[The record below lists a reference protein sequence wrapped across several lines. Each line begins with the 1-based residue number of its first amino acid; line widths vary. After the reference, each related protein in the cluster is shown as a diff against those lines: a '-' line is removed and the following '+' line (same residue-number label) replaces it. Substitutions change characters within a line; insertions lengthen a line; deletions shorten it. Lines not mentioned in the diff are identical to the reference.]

1 MKHQLFTTLVLLALS
16 LGAHAQDGYQITGK
30 TSGIEDGKVYLIS
43 CNADTLGTTDMKKGM
58 FVFTDSVKT
67 PDVAYIRTEKGT
79 GMIPLMLENTNFQ
92 ILAGLS
98 GVKVVGGPAQE
109 ALNEYQALIDST
121 QRAQNKV
128 QQEMQAAYQEGNQ
141 MKMQGIQNQFM
152 KFVEEARKKETEEFS
167 KLSHSFV
174 GGYILATHMMQ
185 MPADMLRKRY
195 DMLDDQVKATPNAK
209 AVLQYLEKIERIS
222 VGRIAPDFTML
233 NNEGDSVTLSK
244 VKGKLKLLDFWASW
258 CGPCRQEM
266 PNLVKLYKNYQTRG
280 LEIVSVSLDTDRQKR
295 LNSMIEEGMT
305 WKSLSDLKVPQ
316 SPVAALYAV
325 QSIPFTVLLDS
336 DNKIL
341 AVNLRGE
348 ALQKK
353 VEELLK

>member
-1 MKHQLFTTLVLLALS
+1 MMK
-16 LGAHAQDGYQITGK
+16 
-30 TSGIEDGKVYLIS
+30 
-43 CNADTLGTTDMKKGM
+43 
-58 FVFTDSVKT
+58 
-67 PDVAYIRTEKGT
+67 
-79 GMIPLMLENTNFQ
+79 
-92 ILAGLS
+92 
-98 GVKVVGGPAQE
+98 
-109 ALNEYQALIDST
+109 
-121 QRAQNKV
+121 
-128 QQEMQAAYQEGNQ
+128 
-141 MKMQGIQNQFM
+141 
-152 KFVEEARKKETEEFS
+152 
-167 KLSHSFV
+167 
-174 GGYILATHMMQ
+174 

-244 VKGKLKLLDFWASW
+244 VKGKLKLIDFWASW

-280 LEIVSVSLDTDRQKR
+280 LEIVSVSLDTDRQKW

>member
-30 TSGIEDGKVYLIS
+30 TSGIDDGKVYLIS
-43 CNADTLGTTDMKKGM
+43 CNTDTLGVTDMKKGL
-58 FVFTDSVKT
+58 FVFTGSVKT

-92 ILAGLS
+92 ILAGPS

-121 QRAQNKV
+121 QRAQNKM
-128 QQEMQAAYQEGNQ
+128 QQDMQAAYQEGNQ
-141 MKMQGIQNQFM
+141 MKMQGIQNSFM
-152 KFVEEARKKETEEFS
+152 KFVEKARAKEEEEFG
-167 KLSHSFV
+167 KLTHSFV

-185 MPADMLRKRY
+185 MPATMLRKRY
-195 DMLDDQVKATPNAK
+195 DMLDDNVKAMPNAK
-209 AVLQYLEKIERIS
+209 AVLKHLETVERIS
-222 VGRIAPDFTML
+222 VGRVAPDFTML

-244 VKGKLKLLDFWASW
+244 VRGKLKLLDFWASW

-280 LEIVSVSLDTDRQKR
+280 FEIVSVSLDTDKQKWQ
-295 LNSMIEEGMT
+295 NAMIEEGMT
-305 WKSLSDLKVPQ
+305 WKNLSDLKGPQ
-316 SPVAALYAV
+316 SPVVALYAF

-348 ALQKK
+348 DLQKK
-353 VEELLK
+353 VAELLK

>member
-1 MKHQLFTTLVLLALS
+1 MKHQLFTILALLALS
-16 LGAHAQDGYQITGK
+16 LGAQAQDNYQITGK
-30 TSGIEDGKVYLIS
+30 TSGIDDGKVFLIS
-43 CNADTLGTTDMKKGM
+43 CNTDTLGVTDMKKGL
-58 FVFTDSVKT
+58 FVFTGSVKT

-79 GMIPLMLENTNFQ
+79 GVIPLMLENTNFQ
-92 ILAGLS
+92 ILAGPS

-109 ALNEYQALIDST
+109 ALNEYQELVDST
-121 QRAQNKV
+121 QRAQNKAR
-128 QQEMQAAYQEGNQ
+128 QDMQAAYQEGNQ
-141 MKMQGIQNQFM
+141 IKMQGIQNNFT
-152 KFVEEARKKETEEFS
+152 KFVEEARKKETEEFG

-174 GGYILATHMMQ
+174 GGYILATNMLQ

-195 DMLDDQVKATPNAK
+195 DMLDDNVKATTNAK
-209 AVLQYLEKIERIS
+209 AVLKHLENVERIS
-222 VGRIAPDFTML
+222 VGRIVPDFTML

-244 VKGKLKLLDFWASW
+244 VRGKVKLLDFWASW

-280 LEIVSVSLDTDRQKR
+280 LEIVSVSLDTDKQKW
-295 LNSMIEEGMT
+295 LNAMIEEGMT
-305 WKSLSDLKVPQ
+305 WKSLSDLKGPQ
-316 SPVAALYAV
+316 SPVVSLYAF

-336 DNKIL
+336 NNTIL

-353 VEELLK
+353 VAELLK

>member
-30 TSGIEDGKVYLIS
+30 TSGIDDGKVFLIS
-43 CNADTLGTTDMKKGM
+43 CNTDTLGVTDMKKGL
-58 FVFTDSVKT
+58 FVFTGSVKT
-67 PDVAYIRTEKGT
+67 PDVAYIRTGKGT
-79 GMIPLMLENTNFQ
+79 GMIPLMLENSNFQ
-92 ILAGLS
+92 ILAGPS
-98 GVKVVGGPAQE
+98 GVKIVGGPAQTT
-109 ALNEYQALIDST
+109 LNEYQELVDST
-121 QRAQNKV
+121 QRAQNKA
-128 QQEMQAAYQEGNQ
+128 QQDMQAAYQEGNQ
-141 MKMQGIQNQFM
+141 MKMQGIQNSFM
-152 KFVEEARKKETEEFS
+152 KFVEEARKKETEEFG
-167 KLSHSFV
+167 KLTHSFV
-174 GGYILATHMMQ
+174 GGYILASNMMK

-280 LEIVSVSLDTDRQKR
+280 LEIVSVSLDTDRQKW

-305 WKSLSDLKVPQ
+305 WKSLSDLKGPQ

-336 DNKIL
+336 DNTIL
-341 AVNLRGE
+341 AINLRGE

-353 VEELLK
+353 VAELLK